1 MLCIAIVKD
10 IGIGFVI
17 WLPVKVGYM
26 SKYRYMHWRTEGGG
40 RQRVRVALF
49 LGAAILDVPTYIKK
63 NTYGGGT
70 LDHRPGRHFF

>member
-40 RQRVRVALF
+40 
-49 LGAAILDVPTYIKK
+49 
-63 NTYGGGT
+63 
-70 LDHRPGRHFF
+70 GRGCESHFF

>member
-26 SKYRYMHWRTEGGG
+26 NKYRYMYRYTG
-40 RQRVRVALF
+40 
-49 LGAAILDVPTYIKK
+49 LGK
-63 NTYGGGT
+63 G
-70 LDHRPGRHFF
+70 

>member
-26 SKYRYMHWRTEGGG
+26 NKYRYMQWRTEGG
-40 RQRVRVALF
+40 QRGRVA
-49 LGAAILDVPTYIKK
+49 P
-63 NTYGGGT
+63 GGT
-70 LDHRPGRHFF
+70 FFRGGIFEMF